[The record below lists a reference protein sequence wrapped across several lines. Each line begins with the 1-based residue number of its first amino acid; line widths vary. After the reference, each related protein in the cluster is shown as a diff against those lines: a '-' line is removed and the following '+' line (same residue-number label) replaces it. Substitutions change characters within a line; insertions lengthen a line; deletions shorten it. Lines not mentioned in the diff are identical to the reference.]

1 MKNNPVVPYILIFAL
16 GLGLIFFMSL
26 YGIEQKKEIAASNE
40 EGKTEETTDDAAA
53 SEDFD
58 PEGFAQG
65 KCIGCHGGDL
75 AGGAVGPTLHGL
87 SESKEE
93 IHAIIKNGEGQ
104 MPAFGGQISDEQI
117 DQLSEYILS
126 LK

>member
-26 YGIEQKKEIAASNE
+26 YGIEQKEEIAGADE
-40 EGKTEETTDDAAA
+40 EGKTEENNDGAA

-58 PEGFAQG
+58 PETFVQG
-65 KCIGCHGGDL
+65 QCIGCHGGDL
-75 AGGAVGPTLHGL
+75 SGGIGPSLVGL
-87 SESKEE
+87 SDSKEE
-93 IHAIIKNGEGQ
+93 IHDIIKNGQGG
-104 MPAFGGQISDEQI
+104 MPPFGGKISDEQI
-117 DQLSEYILS
+117 DQLAEYILS

>member
-26 YGIEQKKEIAASNE
+26 YGIEQKDEIAATDE
-40 EGKTEETTDDAAA
+40 EGNTEETTDDSAAA
-53 SEDFD
+53 EDFD
-58 PEGFAQG
+58 PETFAQG
-65 KCIGCHGGDL
+65 QCVSCHGGDL
-75 AGGAVGPTLHGL
+75 SSGFAPSLVGL
-87 SESKEE
+87 SKSQDEV
-93 IHAIIKNGEGQ
+93 HDIIKNGQGG
-104 MPAFGGQISDEQI
+104 MPPFGGQISDEQI

>member
-26 YGIEQKKEIAASNE
+26 YGIDQKKEIAGADE
-40 EGKTEETTDDAAA
+40 EGNTNEPAA

-58 PEGFAQG
+58 PESFVQG
-65 KCIGCHGGDL
+65 QCISCHGGDL
-75 AGGAVGPTLHGL
+75 TGGGIGPNLHGL
-87 SESKEE
+87 SLSQEE
-93 IHAIIKNGEGQ
+93 LHDIIKNGKGDM
-104 MPAFGGQISDEQI
+104 MPAFASKATDEQI
-117 DQLSEYILS
+117 DQLAEYILS

>member
-26 YGIEQKKEIAASNE
+26 YGIEQKKEIAGADE
-40 EGKTEETTDDAAA
+40 EGKTEEAA

-58 PEGFAQG
+58 PETFVQG
-65 KCIGCHGGDL
+65 QCISCHGGDL
-75 AGGAVGPTLHGL
+75 SGGIGPNLHGL
-87 SESKEE
+87 KESKEE
-93 IHAIIKNGEGQ
+93 IHGIIKNGKDG
-104 MPAFGGQISDEQI
+104 MPAFGSKISDDQI
-117 DQLSEYILS
+117 DQLADYILS

>member
-1 MKNNPVVPYILIFAL
+1 LKNNPVIPYILIFAL

-26 YGIEQKKEIAASNE
+26 YGIDQKKDIAGADE
-40 EGKTEETTDDAAA
+40 EGQTEDTAANA
-53 SEDFD
+53 EDFD
-58 PEGFAQG
+58 PEAFVQG

-75 AGGAVGPTLHGL
+75 TGGMGPSLHGL
-87 SESKEE
+87 SDSKEK
-93 IHAIIKNGEGQ
+93 IHEIIKNGQGQ

-117 DQLSEYILS
+117 DQLADYILS

>member
-26 YGIEQKKEIAASNE
+26 YGIEQKKEIAGADE

-58 PEGFAQG
+58 PEAFTQG
-65 KCIGCHGGDL
+65 KCIACHGGDL
-75 AGGAVGPTLHGL
+75 SGGPAAPNLHGL
-87 SESKEE
+87 SLSKDE
-93 IHAIIKNGEGQ
+93 IHDIIKNGQGG
-104 MPAFGGQISDEQI
+104 MPAFGSQIQDDQI
-117 DQLSEYILS
+117 DQLAEYILS

>member
-26 YGIEQKKEIAASNE
+26 YGIDQKKEIAGADE

-58 PEGFAQG
+58 PEAFTQG

-75 AGGAVGPTLHGL
+75 TGGIGPNLHGL
-87 SESKEE
+87 SASKDE

-104 MPAFGGQISDEQI
+104 MPPFGGEISDDQI
-117 DQLSEYILS
+117 DQLAEYILS

>member
-26 YGIEQKKEIAASNE
+26 YGIEQKEEIAGADE
-40 EGKTEETTDDAAA
+40 EGKTEENNDGAA

-58 PEGFAQG
+58 PETFVQG
-65 KCIGCHGGDL
+65 QCIGCHGGDL
-75 AGGAVGPTLHGL
+75 AGGMGPSLVGL
-87 SESKEE
+87 SDSKEE
-93 IHAIIKNGEGQ
+93 IHDIIKNGQGG
-104 MPAFGGQISDEQI
+104 MPPFGGKISDEQI
-117 DQLSEYILS
+117 DQLAEYILT

>member
-26 YGIEQKKEIAASNE
+26 YGIEQKKEIAGADE
-40 EGKTEETTDDAAA
+40 EGKTEETTEGAA

-58 PEGFAQG
+58 PESFAQG
-65 KCIGCHGGDL
+65 QCISCHGNDL
-75 AGGAVGPTLHGL
+75 AGGFGPNLHGL
-87 SESKEE
+87 SESKEV
-93 IHAIIKNGEGQ
+93 IHDIIKNGKGG
-104 MPAFGGQISDEQI
+104 MPAFGGKISDDQI
-117 DQLSEYILS
+117 DQLADYILS

>member
-26 YGIEQKKEIAASNE
+26 YGIDQKKEIAGADE

-58 PEGFAQG
+58 PESFAQG
-65 KCIGCHGGDL
+65 QCISCHGGDL
-75 AGGAVGPTLHGL
+75 SGGFGPSLHGL
-87 SESKEE
+87 SASKEE
-93 IHAIIKNGEGQ
+93 IHDIIKNGEGG
-104 MPAFGGQISDEQI
+104 MPAFGDKISDEQI
-117 DQLSEYILS
+117 DQLSEYILT

>member
-26 YGIEQKKEIAASNE
+26 YGIEQKDEIAASNE
-40 EGKTEETTDDAAA
+40 EGKTEEKTDDAAA

-58 PEGFAQG
+58 PETFAQG
-65 KCIGCHGGDL
+65 QCVSCHGGDL
-75 AGGAVGPTLHGL
+75 SGGFAPSLHGL
-87 SESKEE
+87 SASKDE
-93 IHAIIKNGEGQ
+93 IHDIIKNGQGA
-104 MPAFGGQISDEQI
+104 MPAFGDKISDEQI
-117 DQLSEYILS
+117 DQLSDYILS

>member
-1 MKNNPVVPYILIFAL
+1 MKNNPVVPFILIFAL

-26 YGIEQKKEIAASNE
+26 YGIDQKKEIAGADE
-40 EGKTEETTDDAAA
+40 EGKTEDTA
-53 SEDFD
+53 SNAEEFD
-58 PEGFAQG
+58 PEGFTQQ

-75 AGGAVGPTLHGL
+75 TGGMGPNLHGL
-87 SESKEE
+87 SDSKET
-93 IHAIIKNGEGQ
+93 IHGIIKNGQGA

-117 DQLSEYILS
+117 DQLADYILS

>member
-26 YGIEQKKEIAASNE
+26 YGIEQKKEIAGADE
-40 EGKTEETTDDAAA
+40 EGKTEETTDDTAA

-58 PEGFAQG
+58 PESYAQG
-65 KCIGCHGGDL
+65 QCISCHGGDL
-75 AGGAVGPTLHGL
+75 TGGFGPSLHGL
-87 SESKEE
+87 SESKDE
-93 IHAIIKNGEGQ
+93 IHDIIKNGQGG
-104 MPAFGGQISDEQI
+104 MPAFGGKISDEQI
-117 DQLSEYILS
+117 DQLAEYILT

>member
-26 YGIEQKKEIAASNE
+26 YGIDQKEEIAGAGE
-40 EGKTEETTDDAAA
+40 EGKTEETTDGAAA
-53 SEDFD
+53 EDFD
-58 PEGFAQG
+58 PEAFAQG
-65 KCIGCHGGDL
+65 KCIACHGGDL
-75 AGGAVGPTLHGL
+75 TGSPMAPALVGTSLSQGELHD
-87 SESKEE
+87 
-93 IHAIIKNGEGQ
+93 IIKNGKGA
-104 MPAFGGQISDEQI
+104 MPSFGGQISDDQI

>member
-26 YGIEQKKEIAASNE
+26 YGIEQKNEIAGADE
-40 EGKTEETTDDAAA
+40 EGKTEETTDGAAA
-53 SEDFD
+53 EDFD
-58 PEGFAQG
+58 PDAFAHGQ
-65 KCIGCHGGDL
+65 CIACHGGDL
-75 AGGAVGPTLHGL
+75 TGSPMAPSLVGTSLSQDELHD
-87 SESKEE
+87 
-93 IHAIIKNGEGQ
+93 IIKNGKGAT
-104 MPAFGGQISDEQI
+104 MPAFGGKISDDQI